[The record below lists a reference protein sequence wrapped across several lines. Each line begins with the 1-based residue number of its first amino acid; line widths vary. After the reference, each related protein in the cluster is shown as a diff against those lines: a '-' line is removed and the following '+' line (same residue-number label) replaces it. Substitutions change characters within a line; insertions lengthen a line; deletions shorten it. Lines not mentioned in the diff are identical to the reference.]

1 MVILPAFRQRV
12 QTYTRA
18 GAPFASRMRTFWR
31 FGSNRRFVA
40 TMECERDWPK
50 AGRLPQE

>member
-1 MVILPAFRQRV
+1 V
-12 QTYTRA
+12 QTYTRF
-18 GAPFASRMRTFWR
+18 GAPLSTILTFWTLI
-31 FGSNRRFVA
+31 SKRRLVA